1 MVLSSDLLSCQS
13 KTANWAGVRA
23 NKGIVRDAKQPN
35 KNKFY
40 FEIHFVEA
48 GLARFG
54 WSLANASLDLGTD
67 RAGFGYGGTAKKSNN
82 RQFDSYGEPFGDR
95 NDVVGA
101 CIDLDSGDLSF
112 TKNGR
117 MLGPAFSL
125 GKNLMNEGI
134 FMPSICV
141 KNAQVSVRFRPDA
154 NAKTKPPTGYRWIG
168 ECLGQT
174 TQIVANPN
182 VDKSSG
188 SNKQSQSNAGPKA
201 IIIEPSRE
209 LAEQTLRC
217 ITDFKKHL
225 PSPVKEQLIIGGGNA
240 KEQLDQLRGGVDI
253 IGKAIQSRGDS
264 IERLSWSNVALTDS
278 F

>member
-1 MVLSSDLLSCQS
+1 MLSSDLLSCQS

-23 NKGIVRDAKQPN
+23 NKGIARDAKQVN

-40 FEIHFVEA
+40 YEIHFNEA

-54 WSLANASLDLGTD
+54 WSLASASLDLGTD
-67 RAGFGYGGTAKKSNN
+67 RGGFGYGGTAKKSNN
-82 RQFDSYGEPFGDR
+82 RQFDSYGEEFGNR

-117 MLGPAFSL
+117 SLGPAFSL

-134 FMPSICV
+134 FMPCICV
-141 KNAQVSVRFRPDA
+141 KNAQCSIRFRADA
-154 NAKTKPPTGYRWIG
+154 GSKTRPPAGYRWIG
-168 ECLGQT
+168 ECLGQS
-174 TQIVANPN
+174 TQIVTNPN
-182 VDKSSG
+182 VATSSSG
-188 SNKQSQSNAGPKA
+188 GNKQSQSNTGPKA

-225 PSPVKEQLIIGGGNA
+225 PNVVKEQLIIGGVNA
-240 KEQLDQLRGGVDI
+240 KEQLDQLRNGVDI
-253 IGKAIQSRGDS
+253 IGKAILLVS
-264 IERLSWSNVALTDS
+264 IR
-278 F
+278 